1 MSDTN
6 SSFSRYSALSTG
18 TSDYT
23 RSTRSLAADGFE
35 HMHTPHI
42 DSLAQRGTTFT
53 RAYVQVAV
61 CMPSRQA
68 IMTSRRPDT
77 SMGWTISPLQHFR
90 HCGGSCGANTCSG
103 YPPAAGAGVAAG
115 TRQCGIPDL
124 VTLPGWF
131 L

>member
-1 MSDTN
+1 
-6 SSFSRYSALSTG
+6 
-18 TSDYT
+18 
-23 RSTRSLAADGFE
+23 
-35 HMHTPHI
+35 MHTPHI
-42 DSLAQRGTTFT
+42 DGLAQRGTTFT

-103 YPPAAGAGVAAG
+103 YPAAAGKATEA
-115 TRQCGIPDL
+115 RQCGIPDL

>member
-1 MSDTN
+1 MTQTRHSRDTLP
-6 SSFSRYSALSTG
+6 SRL